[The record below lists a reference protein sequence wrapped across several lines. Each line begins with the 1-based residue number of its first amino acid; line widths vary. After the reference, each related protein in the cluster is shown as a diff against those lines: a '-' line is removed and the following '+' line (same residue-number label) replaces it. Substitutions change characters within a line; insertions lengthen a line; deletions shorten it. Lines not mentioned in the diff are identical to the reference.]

1 MPIVMILL
9 VLALLGLAVWGFNKY
24 IDMPPD
30 FKKLIN
36 IVAIVGAIIWVLK
49 VAGAWTYLMTIK
61 I

>member
-49 VAGAWTYLMTIK
+49 VAGVWTYLMTIK